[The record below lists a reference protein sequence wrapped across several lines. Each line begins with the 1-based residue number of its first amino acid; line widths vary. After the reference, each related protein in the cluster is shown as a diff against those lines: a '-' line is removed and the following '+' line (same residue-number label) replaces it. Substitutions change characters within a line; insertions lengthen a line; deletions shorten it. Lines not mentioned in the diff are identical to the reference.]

1 MSVLS
6 LIPLV
11 PVLLAQAAVSQLPQA
26 NNAVGGVLDVVFWV
40 KANWSQITLALA
52 SVVAGASIIIKGLE
66 QIVALLCRVF
76 PGLVKA
82 DGELKHIAGLLQA
95 ASKSRFLNT
104 MALSPSPVGPA
115 APPAPA
121 PAPVVPPKAA
131 AIALAVLLSL
141 AVASPARADE
151 VSTPV
156 AQDSMDAPVSVN
168 CFGYFHCGLAMS
180 LQEIAPLGG
189 LLSPTPVAL
198 GGGYQ
203 IERHFNSW
211 DLAVAVFGN
220 LLYLWH
226 NQQPVGEVSA
236 AIVGCLG
243 QSFGLLHGACGGID
257 APITGPE
264 GGILG
269 NWSWK
274 RDTRVVF
281 SLGPDLV
288 ARLSSL
294 L

>member
-1 MSVLS
+1 MLLMS
-6 LIPLV
+6 IPL
-11 PVLLAQAAVSQLPQA
+11 LLAQAAVSQLPQA
-26 NNAVGGVLDVVFWV
+26 NNAVGGVLDIIVWV
-40 KANWSQITLALA
+40 KANWSQITLAIA

-66 QIVALLCRVF
+66 QIVSILCRVF
-76 PGLVKA
+76 PSLIKV
-82 DGELKHIAGLLQA
+82 DGELKHIAGWLQA

-104 MALSPSPVGPA
+104 LALSPSNAVPA
-115 APPAPA
+115 PTAPA

-131 AIALAVLLSL
+131 IALAILLSL
-141 AVASPARADE
+141 AVSAPARADE

-156 AQDSMDAPVSVN
+156 VPEASSDVPLSVN

-189 LLSPTPVAL
+189 LLSPLPVAL

-203 IERHFNSW
+203 IERHFRAW
-211 DLAVAVFGN
+211 DLALAVFGN
-220 LLYLWH
+220 ILYLWH
-226 NQQPVGEVSA
+226 QQQPQGEVSA

-257 APITGPE
+257 APIVGPE